1 MKKLV
6 ICIIFLFV
14 DISCMAQFIDTIKV
28 YYLPWNLKTKGA
40 LKAEDVRNFNNG
52 KNYYFEIN
60 NDSSIQE
67 FDQALNIYNFK
78 DTSKY
83 KLIDVRM
90 VLDFILSDKS
100 IFSIELGAP
109 AVPNG
114 KSRSVKIATSYYEN
128 NSQLNYVIDKHIPEK
143 LSLKGSPLKMKST
156 KGEFSQ
162 KQIEEFKQKGII
174 IEEE

>member
-14 DISCMAQFIDTIKV
+14 DISCMAQFIDTI
-28 YYLPWNLKTKGA
+28 
-40 LKAEDVRNFNNG
+40 
-52 KNYYFEIN
+52 

-114 KSRSVKIATSYYEN
+114 KSRS
-128 NSQLNYVIDKHIPEK
+128 
-143 LSLKGSPLKMKST
+143 
-156 KGEFSQ
+156 
-162 KQIEEFKQKGII
+162 
-174 IEEE
+174 